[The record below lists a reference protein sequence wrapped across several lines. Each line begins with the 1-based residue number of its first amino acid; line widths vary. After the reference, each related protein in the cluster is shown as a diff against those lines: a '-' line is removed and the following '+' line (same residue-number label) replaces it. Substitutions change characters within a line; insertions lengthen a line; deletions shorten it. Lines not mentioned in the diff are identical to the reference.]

1 MARKRPLSLAE
12 ATDRAIAAE
21 NRRPYT
27 AAQQASDEAMAR
39 RLEIRQ
45 IMCDRTCG
53 GGGGD
58 CIHFGEFALSD
69 QALGIAANPNVE
81 SAARG
86 IPDRFA
92 REG

>member
-1 MARKRPLSLAE
+1 
-12 ATDRAIAAE
+12 
-21 NRRPYT
+21 
-27 AAQQASDEAMAR
+27 MAR

-69 QALGIAANPNVE
+69 RALGIATNPNVE

>member
-1 MARKRPLSLAE
+1 MARRRPLSLAE

-21 NRRPYT
+21 NRRPIS
-27 AAQQASDEAMAR
+27 AAQRASDEAMAR
-39 RLEIRQ
+39 RMEVRR

-58 CIHFGEFALSD
+58 CIHFGEFAVSD
-69 QALGIAANPNVE
+69 QALGIPPNPNVE
-81 SAARG
+81 SAARR

-92 REG
+92 LER